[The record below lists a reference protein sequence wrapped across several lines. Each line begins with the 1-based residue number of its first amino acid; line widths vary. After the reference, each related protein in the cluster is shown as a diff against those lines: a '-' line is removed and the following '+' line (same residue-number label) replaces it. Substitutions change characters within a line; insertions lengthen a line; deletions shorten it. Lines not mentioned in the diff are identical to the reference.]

1 MQNARARFS
10 TSLDDRAITDCFLVA
25 QEIKVGP
32 KKMQYLVIDRRSMEL
47 EAQSKFEYDIKA
59 GGPKDM
65 GSLNVRVPWI

>member
-1 MQNARARFS
+1 
-10 TSLDDRAITDCFLVA
+10 
-25 QEIKVGP
+25 
-32 KKMQYLVIDRRSMEL
+32 MQYLVIDRRSMEL